1 MTNKNLNKYANRL
14 VNAFLKNK
22 IISPLPVKYTK
33 KISEAQKL
41 RRLCESKIKKPISG
55 FKAAGTGIPVLKK
68 LKEKE
73 PFYATV
79 YQHNVLK
86 NKKTVKI
93 NKFTMGIELEVC
105 YLIKKNF
112 FDLKQK
118 ATKKN
123 INKFITHIAPCIEV
137 VGYRQKKKGIKSL
150 GDLCSD
156 FGANVKFVIGSKKKF
171 KNQNV
176 KNLKTKIF
184 NKKIN
189 QYTNGNTNTVY
200 LNPMNSLLF
209 VLKKLQK
216 DKIKHKNNFY
226 VFTGSSVGVVPIL
239 GKGVFTGIIDKL
251 GSVSTKIS

>member
-1 MTNKNLNKYANRL
+1 MNKNDNKYANKIA
-14 VNAFLKNK
+14 NAFLKNK
-22 IISPLPVKYTK
+22 IISPLPTRYTK
-33 KISEAQKL
+33 KLSNAQNFRK
-41 RRLCESKIKKPISG
+41 LCESKINKPIIG

-79 YQHNVLK
+79 YKHNVLN
-86 NKKTVKI
+86 NKKSVRI

-105 YLIKKNF
+105 YLIKKTF
-112 FDLKQK
+112 FNLNKK
-118 ATKKN
+118 VTKNN
-123 INKFITHIAPCIEV
+123 IRKFITHIAPCIEV

-156 FGANVKFVIGSKKKF
+156 FGANVKFVVGPKKKY

-176 KNLKTKIF
+176 KNLKTNIS

-189 QYTNGNTNTVY
+189 QSVDGNTNTVY
-200 LNPMNSLLF
+200 IDPLNSLRF
-209 VLKKLQK
+209 VLNKLQK
-216 DKIKHKNNFY
+216 DKIKFNKNFY

-239 GKGVFTGIIDKL
+239 GKGIYNAKIDKI
-251 GSVSTKIS
+251 GSVSTKII

>member
-1 MTNKNLNKYANRL
+1 MADKNLNKYANRL
-14 VNAFLKNK
+14 VNAFLKNR
-22 IISPLPVKYTK
+22 IISPLPKKYTK
-33 KISEAQKL
+33 KISNAQIFRK
-41 RRLCESKIKKPISG
+41 LCESKIKKPISG

-79 YQHNVLK
+79 YKHNVLK
-86 NKKTVKI
+86 NKKSVKI

-105 YLIKKNF
+105 YLINKNF
-112 FDLKQK
+112 FEF
-118 ATKKN
+118 KKKVSKNN
-123 INKFITHIAPCIEV
+123 IKKFINYIAPCIEV

-156 FGANVKFVIGSKKKF
+156 FGANIKFVVGPKKKF

-189 QYTNGNTNTVY
+189 QSVNGNTNTVY
-200 LNPMNSLLF
+200 INPMNSLLF

-216 DKIKHKNNFY
+216 DKIKLKNNFY

-239 GKGVFTGIIDKL
+239 KKGIYKGVIDRL
-251 GSVSTKIS
+251 GSVSTRIS

>member
-1 MTNKNLNKYANRL
+1 MTNKNLDKYANRL
-14 VNAFLKNK
+14 VYAFLKNK
-22 IISPLPVKYTK
+22 IISPLPVRYTK

-41 RRLCESKIKKPISG
+41 RKLCESKIKKPISG
-55 FKAAGTGIPVLKK
+55 FKAAGTGIPVLRK

-79 YQHNVLK
+79 YKHNVLK

-105 YLIKKNF
+105 YMIRKNF

-123 INKFITHIAPCIEV
+123 IKKFITHIAPCIEV

-156 FGANVKFVIGSKKKF
+156 FGANVKFVLGSKKKF
-171 KNQNV
+171 LNQNV
-176 KNLKTKIF
+176 KNLKTNIS
-184 NKKIN
+184 NKKID
-189 QYTNGNTNTVY
+189 QSVNGNTNTVY
-200 LNPMNSLLF
+200 INPMNSLLF
-209 VLKKLQK
+209 VLKRLQK
-216 DKIKHKNNFY
+216 DKIKLNKEFL

-239 GKGVFTGIIDKL
+239 SKGVYKGVIQKL
-251 GSVSTKIS
+251 GSVVAKIN

>member
-14 VNAFLKNK
+14 VNAFLKNR
-22 IISPLPVKYTK
+22 IISPLPSRYTK

-41 RRLCESKIKKPISG
+41 RRLCESKIKKPVSG

-79 YQHNVLK
+79 YKHNVLK

-105 YLIKKNF
+105 YLVKKEF
-112 FDLKQK
+112 FDLKRK
-118 ATKKN
+118 ITKKN
-123 INKFITHIAPCIEV
+123 IKKFITHIAPCIEV
-137 VGYRQKKKGIKSL
+137 VGYRQKKKGIRSL

-156 FGANVKFVIGSKKKF
+156 FGANVKFVIGPKKKY
-171 KNQNV
+171 KNHNV
-176 KNLKTKIF
+176 KNLKTNIF

-189 QYTNGNTNTVY
+189 QSVFGNTNTVY
-200 LNPMNSLLF
+200 IDPLNSLRF
-209 VLKKLQK
+209 VLDKLQK
-216 DKIKHKNNFY
+216 DQIRLNNNFY

-239 GKGVFTGIIDKL
+239 GKVIYKGVINKI
-251 GSVSTKIS
+251 GSVSAKIS

>member
-1 MTNKNLNKYANRL
+1 MTNKNLNKYANKL

-22 IISPLPVKYTK
+22 IISPIPSRYTK

-41 RRLCESKIKKPISG
+41 RKLCESKIKKPISG

-79 YQHNVLK
+79 YKHNVFK

-112 FDLKQK
+112 FDFKK
-118 ATKKN
+118 KVTKKN
-123 INKFITHIAPCIEV
+123 IKKFITHIAPCIEV

-156 FGANVKFVIGSKKKF
+156 FGANVKFIIGAKKKF

-176 KNLKTKIF
+176 KNLKTNIF

-189 QYTNGNTNTVY
+189 QSVFGNTNTVY
-200 LNPMNSLLF
+200 IDPLNSLRF
-209 VLKKLQK
+209 VLDKLQK
-216 DKIKHKNNFY
+216 DKIKLNKNFY

-239 GKGVFTGIIDKL
+239 GKGIYKGVINKIGN
-251 GSVSTKIS
+251 VSAKIS

>member
-22 IISPLPVKYTK
+22 IISPLPKRYTK

-41 RRLCESKIKKPISG
+41 RKLCESKIKKPVSG
-55 FKAAGTGIPVLKK
+55 FKAAGTGIPVLRK

-79 YQHNVLK
+79 YKHNVLK

-105 YLIKKNF
+105 YMIKKNF

-123 INKFITHIAPCIEV
+123 IKKFITHIAPCIEV

-156 FGANVKFVIGSKKKF
+156 FGANVKFVLGSKKKF
-171 KNQNV
+171 LNQNV
-176 KNLKTKIF
+176 KNLKTNIS
-184 NKKIN
+184 NKKID
-189 QYTNGNTNTVY
+189 QSVNGNTNTVY
-200 LNPMNSLLF
+200 INPMNSLLF
-209 VLKKLQK
+209 VLKRLQK
-216 DKIKHKNNFY
+216 DKIKLNKEFF

-239 GKGVFTGIIDKL
+239 SKGVYKGVIQKL
-251 GSVSTKIS
+251 GSVVAKIN

>member
-1 MTNKNLNKYANRL
+1 MINKNLNRYANRL
-14 VNAFLKNK
+14 VNAFLNNK
-22 IISPLPVKYTK
+22 IISPLPLKYTK

-55 FKAAGTGIPVLKK
+55 FKAAGTGLPVLKK

-79 YQHNVLK
+79 YKHNVLK

-105 YLIKKNF
+105 YLIKRGF

-123 INKFITHIAPCIEV
+123 IKKFITHIAPCIEV
-137 VGYRQKKKGIKSL
+137 VGYRQKKRGIKSL

-171 KNQNV
+171 RNQNV

-189 QYTNGNTNTVY
+189 QSINGNTNTVY
-200 LNPMNSLLF
+200 INPMNSLLF

-239 GKGVFTGIIDKL
+239 GKGVYKGIIDKL
-251 GSVSTKIS
+251 GSVTTKIS

>member
-1 MTNKNLNKYANRL
+1 MNKNLNKYADRI

-22 IISPLPVKYTK
+22 IISPLPKKFTK
-33 KISEAQKL
+33 KISNAQKF
-41 RRLCESKIKKPISG
+41 RKLCESKINKPISG

-68 LKEKE
+68 LNEKE

-79 YQHNVLK
+79 YKHNVLK
-86 NKKTVKI
+86 NKKGVKI

-112 FDLKQK
+112 FNSKLKV
-118 ATKKN
+118 TKKN
-123 INKFITHIAPCIEV
+123 IKKFITHILPCIEV

-156 FGANVKFVIGSKKKF
+156 FGANIKFVLGPKKKF
-171 KNQNV
+171 SNQNV
-176 KNLKTKIF
+176 KNLKTTIA

-189 QYTNGNTNTVY
+189 QFVNGNTNTVY
-200 LNPMNSLLF
+200 IDPMNSLRF
-209 VLKKLQK
+209 VLKKLQI
-216 DKIKHKNNFY
+216 DKIKLNTDFY

-239 GKGVFTGIIDKL
+239 GKGIYKGVINKL
-251 GSVSTKIS
+251 GSVSTKIN